1 MTSVI
6 EYISANYI
14 NLLIIVVL
22 VFLAVIGYF
31 AEKASNKQKNKN
43 KEENKIE
50 DNDNSI
56 SERSID
62 GLIFDSKT
70 GKLVKREEKSVD
82 NAQMQINDLTPNSE
96 VNGLAVNKD
105 DIEQT
110 SQINNVDNLEQN
122 NNQVINLQISN
133 DESNTL
139 SNDFGQINEQ
149 DNNTETNNLK
159 LDDFN
164 QFDLEFDSLLP
175 KKEIIET
182 DLLSDID
189 SLELDKTQKIDL
201 SDIPDLD
208 NIDLPKI
215 KQLKEEDD
223 VWKF

>member
-110 SQINNVDNLEQN
+110 SQINNVDDLEQN
-122 NNQVINLQISN
+122 NNQVIDLQISN